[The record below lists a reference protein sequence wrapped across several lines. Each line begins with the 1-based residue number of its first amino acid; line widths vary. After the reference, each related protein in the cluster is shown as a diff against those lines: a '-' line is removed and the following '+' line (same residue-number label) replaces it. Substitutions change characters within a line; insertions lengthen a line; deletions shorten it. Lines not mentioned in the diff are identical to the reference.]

1 MSVYPAQP
9 VAFLEKVLEDMASN
23 PPQIT
28 LCAGFEAGK
37 WRCDAFAEHLMEW
50 LPEFSLTIDELKS
63 LSPGNAVKLLKK
75 AAQLVYQSEKYGRRG
90 EFGEILL
97 HIAIRQIFK
106 SIPAISKIYWKDSV
120 NSTVKGFDAVH
131 VVPNGDSLEL
141 WLGEVKFYEDGKD
154 AIREVAKEIIQHT
167 AVDYLKN
174 EFMLI
179 TNKLDKNSLYYPQL
193 SQLLDKNTSLDKVF
207 AVACIPIL
215 ITYDSDVIKACNKS
229 DETYRDQLKAEIKIL
244 QDEFNSKSPAG
255 TIPIKIQLFFIPI
268 HTKKE
273 FLAILDGALKGLQ

>member
-1 MSVYPAQP
+1 MSTYPIQP
-9 VAFLEKVLEDMASN
+9 AAFLEKVLEDLASN

-37 WRCDAFAEHLMEW
+37 WRSNAFAEHLMEW
-50 LPEFSLTIDELKS
+50 LPEFSLTTEELKT
-63 LSPGNAVKLLKK
+63 LSPGNAVRLLKK
-75 AAQLVYQSEKYGRRG
+75 AAQLVYQSEKYERRG

-97 HIAIRQIFK
+97 HIAIRQIFN

-120 NSTVKGFDAVH
+120 NATVKGFDAVH
-131 VVPNGDSLEL
+131 VVANGDSLEL

-167 AVDYLKN
+167 AIDYLKN

-179 TNKLDKNSLYYPQL
+179 TNKLDKDSPYYAKL

-215 ITYDSDVIKACNKS
+215 ITYDSEVIKACNKS
-229 DETYRDQLKAEIKIL
+229 DKAYRDQLKTEIKAL
-244 QDEFNSKSPAG
+244 QYEFNSKSPEG
-255 TIPIKIQLFFIPI
+255 TIPIKIQLFFIPF

-273 FLAILDGALKGLQ
+273 FVAILDSALKGLQ